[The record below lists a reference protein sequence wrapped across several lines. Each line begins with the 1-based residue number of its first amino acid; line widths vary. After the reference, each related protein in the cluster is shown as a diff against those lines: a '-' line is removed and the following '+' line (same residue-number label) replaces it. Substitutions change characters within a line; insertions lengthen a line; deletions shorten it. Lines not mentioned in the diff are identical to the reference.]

1 MNTRTITIDLDR
13 METTIT
19 SRLNMDYISEQG
31 FMVIDEV
38 DNIPMPDSKYDSKY
52 KRTKFNDVKITLSD
66 TEQLINLIEKKAL
79 VLAVKYQ
86 DINTSDM
93 DITLSNERGYV
104 CAEFCGGVYEVSI
117 RTDIGAERY
126 EASVGNE
133 LVMFNKLD
141 DAVES
146 FFDCIE
152 EAVKEV
158 IRREERD
165 N

>member
-1 MNTRTITIDLDR
+1 MNTRTITIDLER
-13 METTIT
+13 MEPTIT

-38 DNIPMPDSKYDSKY
+38 DNIPMPDSKY
-52 KRTKFNDVKITLSD
+52 KRTKFNDVKITISD
-66 TEQLINLIEKKAL
+66 TEQLINLIEKKSL

-93 DITLSNERGYV
+93 DITLSTERGYV

-133 LVMFNKLD
+133 LIMFNKLD

-146 FFDCIE
+146 FFECIE
-152 EAVKEV
+152 EAIKEV
-158 IRREERD
+158 IRKEGGD

>member
-1 MNTRTITIDLDR
+1 MNKRTITMDLDR
-13 METTIT
+13 MEPTIT
-19 SRLNMDYISEQG
+19 SRLLMDYISEQG
-31 FMVIDEV
+31 YMIINEV
-38 DNIPMPDSKYDSKY
+38 DNIPMPDSKY

-79 VLAVKYQ
+79 LLAFKYQ
-86 DINTSDM
+86 DINSSDM

-158 IRREERD
+158 IRREGRD